1 MWEHLFAR
9 LGKDKNYSLKK
20 KKVMKH
26 ELSLHMIANWY
37 IYFSEKSLE
46 TIKCCH
52 RCYIKNNVL
61 FTTFRAITQINYVI
75 YTCRHLHVHQYIEE
89 HKGSVIGNHVKEQHG
104 REPNILTSSTL
115 LPIVGDV

>member
-1 MWEHLFAR
+1 MWERLFAR

-61 FTTFRAITQINYVI
+61 FTTFRAITQIMSSIHADTYM
-75 YTCRHLHVHQYIEE
+75 YI
-89 HKGSVIGNHVKEQHG
+89 
-104 REPNILTSSTL
+104 NILRNTRDLSLGITSKSNM
-115 LPIVGDV
+115 GEN

>member
-1 MWEHLFAR
+1 
-9 LGKDKNYSLKK
+9 
-20 KKVMKH
+20 MKH

-52 RCYIKNNVL
+52 RCLHQEQRVVYYFQGNN
-61 FTTFRAITQINYVI
+61 TDYVI